1 MTRYPL
7 GAVTGFCPGFLH
19 PPLTHIPPV
28 AYTEAEDFIL
38 CSIRRRAEVDPLPP
52 HPTLP
57 CILETWVDQKNG
69 LPCSILP
76 LFPRPLRFFFFFF
89 SFIRFSFFSLL
100 LTALSLTDG
109 FRSPLSPSH
118 NHFATIALSHI
129 ALVTL
134 LYAF

>member
-7 GAVTGFCPGFLH
+7 GAVTSFRPGFFP

-28 AYTEAEDFIL
+28 AYTEAEVFIL

-57 CILETWVDQKNG
+57 CILETWVDQKTVY
-69 LPCSILP
+69 PA
-76 LFPRPLRFFFFFF
+76 LFLRPLRIFP
-89 SFIRFSFFSLL
+89 FICFSFFFLL

-109 FRSPLSPSH
+109 FRSPLS
-118 NHFATIALSHI
+118 LSI
-129 ALVTL
+129 T
-134 LYAF
+134 